1 MTAHVMSEDEVKK
14 ISGLVKLE
22 LSQDEIEKFRKTIPQ
37 TLETIEILKELDTS
51 DIPPTSSVTGLT
63 DVYQRE
69 TAGNGL
75 FQKEALANAH
85 EMVNGLFV
93 TSAVLSK
100 S

>member
-14 ISGLVKLE
+14 IAGLVKLE
-22 LSQDEIEKFRKTIPQ
+22 LSHDEIEKFRTTIPQ

-51 DIPPTSSVTGLT
+51 DISPTSSVTGLT
-63 DVYQRE
+63 DVYQQE
-69 TAGNGL
+69 SVGNGL
-75 FQKEALANAH
+75 SQKEALANTR
-85 EMVNGLFV
+85 EVVNGLFA

>member
-14 ISGLVKLE
+14 IAGLVKLE
-22 LSQDEIEKFRKTIPQ
+22 LSHDEIEKFRKTIPQ

-51 DIPPTSSVTGLT
+51 DILPTSSVTGLA

-69 TAGNGL
+69 PAGNGL
-75 FQKEALANAH
+75 SQKEALANAR
-85 EMVNGLFV
+85 EVVNGLFA
-93 TSAVLSK
+93 TTAVLSK